1 MKSGVRE
8 GKWGSNDFP
17 ERTQRSSHRGTNREI
32 GKFRLLGKDTSK
44 ELKRQPTGGETV
56 SATRVTDRHWPYNVQ
71 EASHKPKGRKDNG
84 RDWVTGGQR
93 DFGSDD
99 VGLT

>member
-1 MKSGVRE
+1 MGVRE
-8 GKWGSNDFP
+8 GKWGSNDFL

-44 ELKRQPTGGETV
+44 ELKRQTTSGETV
-56 SATRVTDRHWPYNVQ
+56 SDTRVTDSHCPQNVQ

-84 RDWVTGGQR
+84 RGWVTGGQR
-93 DFGSDD
+93 DFGNDG